1 MIIFNK
7 KNDLLNFLNK
17 ERKNKSVGFVP
28 TMGGLHSGHLQLVK
42 LSLKEC
48 SITICS
54 IFINPTQFNNIN
66 DFKKY
71 PNTLS
76 EDLSHLK
83 QIGCEIVYNPDVE
96 DLYEENEKA
105 KKFNF
110 GSLSKYMEGQFRP
123 GHFDGMATVVEKFF
137 NIIKPTKAFFGF
149 KDLQQL
155 QIVKTLVKQMKI
167 TTKIIGVPTIREQNG
182 LAKSS
187 RNNLLSFNEKN
198 KAALIYKSLNFCLKN
213 KDSGIN
219 KLKSYVKNL
228 FDQQKEINL
237 EYIEFVEVKSMRPIS
252 KWKGKNKNAIC
263 IAAIINNVRL
273 IDNIIL

>member
-7 KNDLLNFLNK
+7 KNDLLNFLNN

-83 QIGCEIVYNPDVE
+83 QIGCEIVYNPDVYFIWGPS
-96 DLYEENEKA
+96 DLVNPDLKKIIEETNI
-105 KKFNF
+105 KKSKNFDSRLSFFN
-110 GSLSKYMEGQFRP
+110 LSK
-123 GHFDGMATVVEKFF
+123 
-137 NIIKPTKAFFGF
+137 I
-149 KDLQQL
+149 
-155 QIVKTLVKQMKI
+155 
-167 TTKIIGVPTIREQNG
+167 
-182 LAKSS
+182 
-187 RNNLLSFNEKN
+187 
-198 KAALIYKSLNFCLKN
+198 
-213 KDSGIN
+213 
-219 KLKSYVKNL
+219 
-228 FDQQKEINL
+228 
-237 EYIEFVEVKSMRPIS
+237 
-252 KWKGKNKNAIC
+252 
-263 IAAIINNVRL
+263 
-273 IDNIIL
+273 